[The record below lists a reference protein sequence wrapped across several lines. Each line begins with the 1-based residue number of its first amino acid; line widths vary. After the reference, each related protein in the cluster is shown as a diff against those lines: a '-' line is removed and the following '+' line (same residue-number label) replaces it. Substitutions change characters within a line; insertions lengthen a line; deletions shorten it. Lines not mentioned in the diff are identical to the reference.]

1 MRADRSATASWLL
14 VALGGL
20 LALTPANAQRGI
32 AIDQPPLFDA
42 NVCTLGSPACSG
54 FLLRA
59 AHTNRI
65 RPMYVYAE
73 GIVSFGAPL
82 SASASL
88 AGGPSTFGDVAWFA
102 PGFGTTRYQARV
114 SFTDNGLGPQPLVGF
129 FAPGVPITEEIFDDP
144 ATEEDESRP
153 ATLPVMQL
161 QMFRSSDKY
170 PDFNPYSFAGD
181 PDWEDLTIGF
191 GYNGSFSPDKGALIG
206 FSAQG
211 ASQSASNNKGLS
223 VPKSN
228 FLVTLPGMEF
238 EPEVVDESGEV
249 IVPERFFYPT
259 AVADFRIIR
268 DKVDVP
274 EPATWAMMILGFGLL
289 GGAARKR
296 SRLVRNVC

>member
-1 MRADRSATASWLL
+1 MSPGLRRVLERLGIRHVSAL
-14 VALGGL
+14 
-20 LALTPANAQRGI
+20 P
-32 AIDQPPLFDA
+32 
-42 NVCTLGSPACSG
+42 
-54 FLLRA
+54 
-59 AHTNRI
+59 
-65 RPMYVYAE
+65 
-73 GIVSFGAPL
+73 
-82 SASASL
+82 
-88 AGGPSTFGDVAWFA
+88 
-102 PGFGTTRYQARV
+102 
-114 SFTDNGLGPQPLVGF
+114 
-129 FAPGVPITEEIFDDP
+129 PGVPITEEIFDDP
-144 ATEEDESRP
+144 ATEEIDESRP

-170 PDFNPYSFAGD
+170 PNFNPYSFAGD

-211 ASQSASNNKGLS
+211 ASQSVFNNKGLS

-238 EPEVVDESGEV
+238 EPEVIDESGEV

-259 AVADFRIIR
+259 ANADFRIVR
-268 DKVDVP
+268 DKVAVP

-296 SRLVRNVC
+296 SRLVRNVG